1 MAKISIGFSRYSAFY
16 SPLITTI
23 ACGFLKEEGLEP
35 EYHIAT
41 PNHSAIAMIEDGTVQ
56 VTQSAV
62 SASWNPLEQGK
73 DLSFKHFAQINLKDG
88 FFIIAKEPDPKFTW
102 DKLKGARMIVDHGG
116 QPLAMFRYACHK
128 AGVEFDKIEALD
140 LGGSEEMEAGF
151 RAGRADY
158 AHFQGPAP
166 QQLEKDGAG
175 YVVASVGE
183 AIGPVAFSSLAA
195 SPEWLQTDMAKS
207 FMRAYRKARQFC
219 IETQAEEIAKIED
232 GYFAGIGQP
241 ALISCLKA
249 YQNLGNWHPS
259 VDISE
264 SSYETALDVFA
275 HCGLI
280 TKRHPYS
287 VVVTSPPDA

>member
-1 MAKISIGFSRYSAFY
+1 
-16 SPLITTI
+16 
-23 ACGFLKEEGLEP
+23 
-35 EYHIAT
+35 
-41 PNHSAIAMIEDGTVQ
+41 
-56 VTQSAV
+56 
-62 SASWNPLEQGK
+62 
-73 DLSFKHFAQINLKDG
+73 
-88 FFIIAKEPDPKFTW
+88 
-102 DKLKGARMIVDHGG
+102 
-116 QPLAMFRYACHK
+116 
-128 AGVEFDKIEALD
+128 
-140 LGGSEEMEAGF
+140 MEAGF

-219 IETQAEEIAKIED
+219 IETQAEKIAKIED